1 LFSLLKHWIWFG
13 RTVVFSN
20 GILHPTSLT
29 TVARTPFGRCQAT
42 SKRRDDHENKTMNIT
57 AMLAFA
63 GALFS
68 GALAFMACW
77 RERKSIAHRS
87 FAAGMTVLAVE
98 SVFNGFSL
106 NAASVKEM
114 VYWQNWELA
123 SISFLPGIWLLF
135 SLSYGRGNYREFL
148 KRWRSVLIL
157 AFLIPVG
164 LVVLSRGKMIVSAN
178 QNNAGHW
185 IFALGIAGIVLN
197 CLFLLGAVL
206 VLINLERTFRA
217 SVGTMRWRIKFMI
230 LGLGVLFVVRS
241 CISSQMLLFHA
252 IDLSWQTVNSVAL
265 LVSCLL
271 ILRSLFRA
279 GHFDMD
285 VYPSHSVLQGSLTA
299 LLAGIYLLII
309 GVFAKLV
316 TFGGGDAA
324 FTLKAFVMLV
334 GLVLLTVLLLSD
346 RVRVHTSRF
355 ISRNFQ
361 RPSYDYRTVWRK
373 FTEGTAACVTQKEL
387 CQASVKLTADVFQVL
402 SVTMWLVDEKKEQL
416 VFAASTFL
424 SEARA
429 DALNPKNTDATNMI
443 ATLQKHPEPVDIDS
457 SKEKWAAALRLR
469 HPDEFHKDGNRV
481 CVPVVVGGEILGLM
495 ILGDRVG
502 GGNFSQQDFDLLK
515 CVGDQIAAG
524 LLNARLSQKL
534 LQAKE
539 LEAFQTMSAFF
550 VHDLKN
556 AASTLNLML
565 QNLPAHF
572 DDPAFREDAVRVTA
586 KSVAHI
592 NRLIER
598 LGHLRHELKIKP
610 AEADLNEIIS
620 RFFAGWE
627 KAAGVSLAKNF
638 QPLPK
643 FNFDP
648 EQLLKVV
655 TNLILNAKEAVAQN
669 GEIQIATRQINGHA
683 VLSVSDNGCGMNP
696 EFLSRSLF
704 RPFQTTKKNGL
715 GIGMF
720 QSKMIVEAHKG
731 RIEVESEPGK
741 GTTFRIYLPLQK

>member
-1 LFSLLKHWIWFG
+1 MKI
-13 RTVVFSN
+13 
-20 GILHPTSLT
+20 
-29 TVARTPFGRCQAT
+29 A
-42 SKRRDDHENKTMNIT
+42 

-68 GALAFMACW
+68 GALAFMVCW
-77 RERKSIAHRS
+77 REHKSIAHRS
-87 FAAGMTVLAVE
+87 FAAGMAVLAAE
-98 SVFNGFSL
+98 SIFNGFSL
-106 NAASVKEM
+106 HTTSVKEI
-114 VYWQNWELA
+114 VYWQNWGLV

-135 SLSYGRGNYREFL
+135 SLNYGRGNYREFL
-148 KRWRSVLIL
+148 KRWRIALVL
-157 AFLIPVG
+157 AFLLPIALVG
-164 LVVLSRGKMIVSAN
+164 LYQGKLIVSAK
-178 QNNAGHW
+178 QNTAAHW
-185 IFALGIAGIVLN
+185 IFALGIPGIVLN

-241 CISSQMLLFHA
+241 CISSQVLLFHA
-252 IDLSWQTVNSVAL
+252 IDLSWQTVNSCAL
-265 LVSCLL
+265 LVACLL

-299 LLAGIYLLII
+299 LLAGIYLLIV

-324 FTLKAFVMLV
+324 FTLKAFVMLI

-346 RVRVHTSRF
+346 RVRVRTSRF

-387 CQASVKLTADVFQVL
+387 CQVSVKLTADVFQVL
-402 SVTMWLVDEKKEQL
+402 SVTMWLADEKKEQL
-416 VFAASTFL
+416 VFADSTFL
-424 SEARA
+424 SEAKA
-429 DALNPKNTDATNMI
+429 DALSPKNAGATNVI
-443 ATLQKHPEPVDIDS
+443 TALQNHPEPVDIDS
-457 SKEKWAAALRLR
+457 SKEKWAVTLRLC

-481 CVPVVVGGEILGLM
+481 CVPLVVSGEILGLM

-502 GGNFSQQDFDLLK
+502 GGNFSQQDCDLLK

-586 KSVAHI
+586 KSVAHV

-598 LGHLRHELKIKP
+598 LSHLRHELKIKP

-620 RFFAGWE
+620 RFIAGWE
-627 KAAGVSLAKNF
+627 KAAGVNPEKNF

-643 FNFDP
+643 FNFDQ

-655 TNLILNAKEAVAQN
+655 TNLILNAKDAVAQN

-741 GTTFRIYLPLQK
+741 GTTFRVYLPLKK